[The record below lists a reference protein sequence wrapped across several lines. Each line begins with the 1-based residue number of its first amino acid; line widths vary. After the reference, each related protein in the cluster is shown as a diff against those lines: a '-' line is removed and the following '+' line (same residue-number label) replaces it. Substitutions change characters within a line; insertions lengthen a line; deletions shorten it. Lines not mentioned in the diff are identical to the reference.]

1 MKCAAYIGVV
11 AVMAIAELT
20 YGDCG
25 SIPFKSWVS
34 IYEPNQRAVIAFDGR
49 EQVLILSTD
58 LRASEPTKV
67 LEVIPLPSEPDV
79 KKGDV
84 TVFSKAVELINRK
97 LFPNRGVA
105 GGMGGLGGTLAVGG
119 APLPPAGEVTVRK
132 TIGAHSISVTH
143 VLDGQRFV
151 QWAEGYLIEQGV
163 DQPKIPMPLKI
174 VIQEYIRDGFEW
186 FAFDVVDLSKETVTK
201 DAIQY
206 RFKTDA
212 LYYPLRIPRA
222 EKGDTNVRLLI
233 LTPGLVQMPTGP
245 DLRVR
250 LAHRPVG
257 ITRGELKEL
266 GSDDLFQLLRRRGN
280 LQLRIWEINGP
291 LSGFRRDIITR

>member
-1 MKCAAYIGVV
+1 MNRAACFSFI
-11 AVMAIAELT
+11 AALAIARLAS
-20 YGDCG
+20 GDCG
-25 SIPFKSWVS
+25 SIPFKPWVS
-34 IYEPNQRAVIAFDGR
+34 IYEPNQRAVIAFNGR
-49 EQVLILSTD
+49 EQMLILSTD

-79 KKGDV
+79 KKGDM
-84 TVFSKAVELINRK
+84 TVFSKAVDLINRK
-97 LFPNRGVA
+97 LFPNRSGIA
-105 GGMGGLGGTLAVGG
+105 GMGGFG
-119 APLPPAGEVTVRK
+119 AFGAAGRTPLPPAGEVTVREK
-132 TIGAHSISVTH
+132 IGAHSISVTH

-151 QWAEGYLIEQGV
+151 QWAEDYLVEQGV
-163 DQPKIPMPLKI
+163 DQPKIPTPLKS
-174 VIQEYIRDGFEW
+174 VIREYIRDGFEW
-186 FAFDVVDLSKETVTK
+186 FAFDVVDLGKETVTK

-212 LYYPLRIPRA
+212 LYYPLRITRA

-233 LTPGLVQMPTGP
+233 LTPGLVQMPAGP
-245 DLRVR
+245 DLRVQ
-250 LAHRPVG
+250 LVHQPVH

-266 GSDDLFQLLRRRGN
+266 GDKDLDRLLRRHGN